1 MMEIILSI
9 IFSKPVYTFSGNNNI
24 VVAVEAVEA
33 AAANTYLVLPI
44 Y

>member
-24 VVAVEAVEA
+24 VVAVEA